1 MSASNAPTPR
11 VTVLRPEAN
20 QSDSTDGN
28 ANVHARLLIVDDIG
42 DNRSILTRRFERR
55 GFEVVE
61 ADSGFTAIELISR
74 ESFDLVLLDVMMPGI
89 DGIET
94 LKRIRS
100 LQSASALPV
109 IMVTAKSESSNI
121 VDALELGAND
131 YVTKPVDFAV
141 ALARVNTQISRKRA
155 EQQVVVANE
164 ELRKANEDLERRV
177 EERTSRLIDANQRL
191 KTEIADREELQAKS
205 HYLAFHDT
213 LTGLGNRLLFK
224 EQLEEALK
232 DVSVTPHPVAVLF
245 LDLDGFK
252 AVNDALGHSIGD
264 LLLKSIATKLRN
276 ILPRTDRIA
285 RLGGDEF
292 AILQISSPQPGSS
305 IALAERIIEV
315 VGQPCIIEGHD
326 VIVGASV
333 GIAVAHPGDMNTEN
347 FLKSADLAMY
357 SAKSDGRGTYR
368 IFDPEMDATVQA
380 RRILERDMRTAIV
393 QSGFKLFYQPLVNL
407 QTRKVT
413 AFEALMRWQHP
424 ERGMVPPTE
433 FIPVAEEMGLIVQLG
448 EWALR
453 QACAEAMEWPDQIR
467 VSVNLSPLQFSKG
480 NLVSTVISALASS
493 GLPASRLELEITESV
508 LLEKSERNIAV
519 LNQLRDLGVRISMDD
534 FGTGYSSISYLR
546 SFPFDKIKIDQSF
559 VRDLLVDERSLAIV
573 RAIAALGISFR
584 MTTTAEGVETEAQMR
599 CLNLEGCIEAQG
611 YLYSKPVPA
620 NEINGLLESLANR
633 HSQPGERRSLRSDER
648 GSNSDGHR
656 PSRIDK

>member
-1 MSASNAPTPR
+1 MSVSNAPTPR
-11 VTVLRPEAN
+11 VTVLRSDVN
-20 QSDSTDGN
+20 QSDTADDNTS
-28 ANVHARLLIVDDIG
+28 VRPRLLIVDDIS
-42 DNRSILTRRFERR
+42 DNRTILTRRFQRR
-55 GFEVVE
+55 GFDVVE
-61 ADSGFTAIELISR
+61 AECGLTAIELIHK
-74 ESFDLVLLDVMMPGI
+74 ESFDLVLLDVMMPGM

-100 LQSASALPV
+100 QNSASALPV
-109 IMVTAKSESSNI
+109 IMVTAKSESTNI

-155 EQQVVVANE
+155 VERVALANE
-164 ELRKANEDLERRV
+164 ELRKVNEDLERRV

-191 KTEIADREELQAKS
+191 KVEIADREESQARS
-205 HYLAFHDT
+205 QYLAYHDS

-224 EQLEEALK
+224 EQLEVALK
-232 DVSVTPHPVAVLF
+232 DVSVASHPLAVLF

-252 AVNDALGHSIGD
+252 AVNDTLGHSIGD
-264 LLLKSIATKLRN
+264 LLLKSVATKLRD

-292 AILQISSPQPGSS
+292 AILQISAAQPGSS
-305 IALAERIIEV
+305 IALAEKIIEV
-315 VGQPCIIEGHD
+315 VGQPNSIDGHD
-326 VIVGASV
+326 VTVGASV
-333 GIAVAHPGDMNTEN
+333 GIAVARAGDMNTEN

-368 IFDPEMDATVQA
+368 MFDPEMDAIVQA
-380 RRILERDMRTAIV
+380 RRLLERDMRTALA
-393 QSGFKLFYQPLVNL
+393 QDGFRLFYQPLVNL
-407 QTRKVT
+407 QTKKVT

-424 ERGMVPPTE
+424 ERGMVPPSD

-453 QACAEAMEWPDQIR
+453 QACAEATEWPDDIC

-480 NLVSTVISALASS
+480 NLVSSVMSALASA

-508 LLEKSERNIAV
+508 LLEKSERNITI

-534 FGTGYSSISYLR
+534 FGTGYSSIGYLR

-559 VRDLLVDERSLAIV
+559 VRDLLVDEGSLAIV
-573 RAIAALGISFR
+573 RAIAGLGVSFG
-584 MTTTAEGVETEAQMR
+584 MITTAEGVETEEQMR
-599 CLNLEGCIEAQG
+599 CLNLEGCIEVQG
-611 YLYSKPVPA
+611 YLYSRPVPA
-620 NEINGLLESLANR
+620 DEIVGVLASLDDRRLLGPR
-633 HSQPGERRSLRSDER
+633 D
-648 GSNSDGHR
+648 
-656 PSRIDK
+656 

>member
-1 MSASNAPTPR
+1 MSVSNAPTPR
-11 VTVLRPEAN
+11 VTVLRPDVN
-20 QSDSTDGN
+20 QSDTADDNTS
-28 ANVHARLLIVDDIG
+28 VRPRLLIVDDIS
-42 DNRSILTRRFERR
+42 DNRTILTRRFQRR
-55 GFEVVE
+55 GFDVVE
-61 ADSGFTAIELISR
+61 AECGLTAIELIDK
-74 ESFDLVLLDVMMPGI
+74 ESFDLVLLDVMMPGM

-100 LQSASALPV
+100 GNSASELPV
-109 IMVTAKSESSNI
+109 IMVTAKSESTNI

-155 EQQVVVANE
+155 VERVALANE
-164 ELRKANEDLERRV
+164 ELRKVNEGLERRV

-191 KTEIADREELQAKS
+191 KVEIADREESQARS
-205 HYLAFHDT
+205 QYLAYHDS

-232 DVSVTPHPVAVLF
+232 DVSVASHPLAVLF

-252 AVNDALGHSIGD
+252 AVNDTLGHSIGD
-264 LLLKSIATKLRN
+264 LLLKSVATKLRD

-292 AILQISSPQPGSS
+292 AILQISATQPGSS
-305 IALAERIIEV
+305 IALAEKIIEV
-315 VGQPCIIEGHD
+315 VGQPNSIDGHD
-326 VIVGASV
+326 VTVGASV
-333 GIAVAHPGDMNTEN
+333 GIAVARPGDINTEN

-368 IFDPEMDATVQA
+368 MFDPEMDAIVQA
-380 RRILERDMRTAIV
+380 RRLLERDMRTALA
-393 QSGFKLFYQPLVNL
+393 QDGFRLFYQPLVNL
-407 QTRKVT
+407 QTKKVT

-424 ERGMVPPTE
+424 ERGMVPPSD

-453 QACAEAMEWPDQIR
+453 QACAEATEWPDGVC

-480 NLVSTVISALASS
+480 NLVSSVMSALASA

-508 LLEKSERNIAV
+508 LLEKSERNITI

-534 FGTGYSSISYLR
+534 FGTGYSSIGYLR

-559 VRDLLVDERSLAIV
+559 VRDLLVDEGSLAIV
-573 RAIAALGISFR
+573 RAIAGLGVSFG
-584 MTTTAEGVETEAQMR
+584 MITTAEGVETEEQMR
-599 CLNLEGCIEAQG
+599 CLNLEGCIEVQG
-611 YLYSKPVPA
+611 YLYSRPVPA
-620 NEINGLLESLANR
+620 DEIVGVLASLNNRRLLD
-633 HSQPGERRSLRSDER
+633 LRD
-648 GSNSDGHR
+648 
-656 PSRIDK
+656 

>member
-1 MSASNAPTPR
+1 MSGPQSMSQG
-11 VTVLRPEAN
+11 VTLLRPDVEA
-20 QSDSTDGN
+20 SDAPKQKADPVS
-28 ANVHARLLIVDDIG
+28 RLLIVDDIN
-42 DNRSILTRRFERR
+42 DNRTILTRRFQRR

-61 ADSGFTAIELISR
+61 ADSGYVAIELIGR

-100 LQSASALPV
+100 QKSASALPV
-109 IMVTAKSESSNI
+109 IMVTAKAESDNI

-155 EQQVVVANE
+155 EQQVALANE

-177 EERTSRLIDANQRL
+177 EERTSRLVDANQRL
-191 KTEIADREELQAKS
+191 KVEIADRQESQARS
-205 HYLAFHDT
+205 QYLAYHDS

-232 DVSVTPHPVAVLF
+232 DVSVTPHPLAVIF

-252 AVNDALGHSIGD
+252 AVNDTLGHSVGD
-264 LLLKSIATKLRN
+264 LLLKSVATKLRD

-292 AILQISSPQPGSS
+292 AILQISATQPGSS
-305 IALAERIIEV
+305 IALAEKIIEII
-315 VGQPCIIEGHD
+315 GQPCSIDGHD
-326 VIVGASV
+326 VTVGASV
-333 GIAVAHPGDMNTEN
+333 GIAVAHPGEMNTEN

-368 IFDPEMDATVQA
+368 MFDPEMDAIVQA
-380 RRILERDMRTAIV
+380 RRILERDMRTALA
-393 QSGFKLFYQPLVNL
+393 QDDFRLFYQPLVNL
-407 QTRKVT
+407 QTRRVT

-424 ERGMVPPTE
+424 VRGGVPPAE

-453 QACAEAMEWPDQIR
+453 QACAEAVGWPDGIC
-467 VSVNLSPLQFSKG
+467 VSVNLSPLQFAKG
-480 NLVSTVISALASS
+480 NLVSTVVSALASS
-493 GLPASRLELEITESV
+493 GLPASRLELEITETV
-508 LLEKSERNIAV
+508 LLEKSDRNILI
-519 LNQLRDLGVRISMDD
+519 LNQLRKLGVRISMDD
-534 FGTGYSSISYLR
+534 FGTGYSSIGYLR

-559 VRDLLVDERSLAIV
+559 VRDLMVDEGSLAIV
-573 RAIAALGISFR
+573 RAIAGLGVSFG
-584 MTTTAEGVETEAQMR
+584 MTTTAEGVETEEQMR
-599 CLNLEGCIEAQG
+599 CLNLEGCIEVQG

-620 NEINGLLESLANR
+620 NEIIELLESLA
-633 HSQPGERRSLRSDER
+633 
-648 GSNSDGHR
+648 
-656 PSRIDK
+656 SRAAKNFLS

>member
-1 MSASNAPTPR
+1 MSVSNAPTPR
-11 VTVLRPEAN
+11 VTVLRPDVN
-20 QSDSTDGN
+20 QSDTADDSTS
-28 ANVHARLLIVDDIG
+28 VRPRLLIVDDIS
-42 DNRSILTRRFERR
+42 DNRTILTRRFQRR
-55 GFEVVE
+55 GFDVVE
-61 ADSGFTAIELISR
+61 AECGLTAIELIDK
-74 ESFDLVLLDVMMPGI
+74 ESFDLVLLDVMMPGM

-100 LQSASALPV
+100 GNSASELPV
-109 IMVTAKSESSNI
+109 IMVTAKSESTNI

-155 EQQVVVANE
+155 VERVALANE
-164 ELRKANEDLERRV
+164 ELRKVNEGLERRV

-191 KTEIADREELQAKS
+191 KVEIADREESQARS
-205 HYLAFHDT
+205 QYLAYHDS

-232 DVSVTPHPVAVLF
+232 DVSVASHPLAVLF

-252 AVNDALGHSIGD
+252 AVNDTLGHSIGD
-264 LLLKSIATKLRN
+264 LLLKSVATKLRD

-292 AILQISSPQPGSS
+292 AILQISAAQPGSS
-305 IALAERIIEV
+305 IALAEKIIEV
-315 VGQPCIIEGHD
+315 VGQPNSIDGHD
-326 VIVGASV
+326 VTVGASV
-333 GIAVAHPGDMNTEN
+333 GIAVARPGDINTEN

-368 IFDPEMDATVQA
+368 MFDPEMDAIVQA
-380 RRILERDMRTAIV
+380 RRLLERDMRTALA
-393 QSGFKLFYQPLVNL
+393 QDGFRLFYQPLVNL
-407 QTRKVT
+407 QTKKVT

-424 ERGMVPPTE
+424 ERGMVPPSD

-453 QACAEAMEWPDQIR
+453 QACAEATEWPDGVC

-480 NLVSTVISALASS
+480 NLVSSVMSALASA

-508 LLEKSERNIAV
+508 LLEKSERNITI

-534 FGTGYSSISYLR
+534 FGTGYSSIGYLR

-559 VRDLLVDERSLAIV
+559 VRDLLVDEGSLAIV
-573 RAIAALGISFR
+573 RAIAGLGVSFG
-584 MTTTAEGVETEAQMR
+584 MITTAEGVETEEQMR
-599 CLNLEGCIEAQG
+599 CLNLEGCIEVQG
-611 YLYSKPVPA
+611 YLYSRPVPA
-620 NEINGLLESLANR
+620 DEIAGVLASLNNRRLLD
-633 HSQPGERRSLRSDER
+633 LRD
-648 GSNSDGHR
+648 
-656 PSRIDK
+656 

>member
-1 MSASNAPTPR
+1 MSVSNAPTPR
-11 VTVLRPEAN
+11 VTVLRPDVN
-20 QSDSTDGN
+20 QSDTADDNTS
-28 ANVHARLLIVDDIG
+28 VRPRLLIVDDIS
-42 DNRSILTRRFERR
+42 DNRTILTRRFQRR
-55 GFEVVE
+55 GFDVVE
-61 ADSGFTAIELISR
+61 AECGLTAIELIHK
-74 ESFDLVLLDVMMPGI
+74 ESFDLVLLDVMMPGM

-100 LQSASALPV
+100 ENSASALPV
-109 IMVTAKSESSNI
+109 IMVTAKSESTNI

-155 EQQVVVANE
+155 VERVALANE
-164 ELRKANEDLERRV
+164 ELRKVNEDLERRV

-191 KTEIADREELQAKS
+191 KVEIADREESQARS
-205 HYLAFHDT
+205 QYLAYHDS

-232 DVSVTPHPVAVLF
+232 DVSIAPHPLAVLF

-252 AVNDALGHSIGD
+252 AVNDTLGHSIGD
-264 LLLKSIATKLRN
+264 LLLKSVAAKLRD

-292 AILQISSPQPGSS
+292 AILQISAPQPGSS
-305 IALAERIIEV
+305 IALAEKIIEV
-315 VGQPCIIEGHD
+315 VGQPNSIDGHD
-326 VIVGASV
+326 VTVGASV
-333 GIAVAHPGDMNTEN
+333 GIAVARPGDMNTEN

-368 IFDPEMDATVQA
+368 MFDPEMDAIVQA
-380 RRILERDMRTAIV
+380 RRLLERDMRTALA
-393 QSGFKLFYQPLVNL
+393 QDGFRLFYQPLVNL
-407 QTRKVT
+407 QTKKVT

-424 ERGMVPPTE
+424 ERGMVPPSD

-453 QACAEAMEWPDQIR
+453 QACAEATEWPDGIC

-480 NLVSTVISALASS
+480 NLVSSVMSALASA

-508 LLEKSERNIAV
+508 LLEKSERNITI

-534 FGTGYSSISYLR
+534 FGTGYSSIGYLR

-559 VRDLLVDERSLAIV
+559 VRDLLVDEGSLAIV
-573 RAIAALGISFR
+573 RAIAGLGVSFG
-584 MTTTAEGVETEAQMR
+584 MITTAEGVETEEQMR
-599 CLNLEGCIEAQG
+599 CLNLEGCIEVQG
-611 YLYSKPVPA
+611 YLYSRPVPA
-620 NEINGLLESLANR
+620 DEIVGVLASLDNRRLLDPR
-633 HSQPGERRSLRSDER
+633 D
-648 GSNSDGHR
+648 
-656 PSRIDK
+656 

>member
-1 MSASNAPTPR
+1 MSVSNAPTPR
-11 VTVLRPEAN
+11 VTVLRPDVN
-20 QSDSTDGN
+20 QSDTADDNTS
-28 ANVHARLLIVDDIG
+28 VRPRLLIVDDIS
-42 DNRSILTRRFERR
+42 DNRTILTRRFQRR
-55 GFEVVE
+55 GFDVVE
-61 ADSGFTAIELISR
+61 AECGLTAIELIDK
-74 ESFDLVLLDVMMPGI
+74 ESFDLVLLDVMMPGM

-100 LQSASALPV
+100 RNSASELPV
-109 IMVTAKSESSNI
+109 IMVTAKSESTNI

-155 EQQVVVANE
+155 VERVALANE
-164 ELRKANEDLERRV
+164 ELRKVNEGLERRV

-191 KTEIADREELQAKS
+191 KVEIADREESQARS
-205 HYLAFHDT
+205 QYLAYHDS

-232 DVSVTPHPVAVLF
+232 DVSVASHPLAVLF

-252 AVNDALGHSIGD
+252 AVNDTLGHSIGD
-264 LLLKSIATKLRN
+264 LLLKSVATKLRD

-292 AILQISSPQPGSS
+292 AILQISAAQPGSS
-305 IALAERIIEV
+305 IALAEKIIEV
-315 VGQPCIIEGHD
+315 VGQPNSIDGHD
-326 VIVGASV
+326 VTVGASV
-333 GIAVAHPGDMNTEN
+333 GIAVARPGDINTEN

-368 IFDPEMDATVQA
+368 MFDPEMDAIVQA
-380 RRILERDMRTAIV
+380 RRLLERDMRTALA
-393 QSGFKLFYQPLVNL
+393 QDGFRLFYQPLVNL
-407 QTRKVT
+407 QTKKVT

-424 ERGMVPPTE
+424 ERGMVPPSD

-453 QACAEAMEWPDQIR
+453 QACAEATEWPDGVC

-480 NLVSTVISALASS
+480 NLVSSVMSALASA

-508 LLEKSERNIAV
+508 LLEKSERNITI

-534 FGTGYSSISYLR
+534 FGTGYSSIGYLR

-559 VRDLLVDERSLAIV
+559 VRDLLVDEGSLAIV
-573 RAIAALGISFR
+573 RAIAGLGVSFG
-584 MTTTAEGVETEAQMR
+584 MITTAEGVETEEQMR
-599 CLNLEGCIEAQG
+599 CLNLEGCIEVQG
-611 YLYSKPVPA
+611 YLYSRPVPA
-620 NEINGLLESLANR
+620 DEIAGVLASLNNRRLLD
-633 HSQPGERRSLRSDER
+633 LRD
-648 GSNSDGHR
+648 
-656 PSRIDK
+656 

>member
-1 MSASNAPTPR
+1 MSVSNAPTPR
-11 VTVLRPEAN
+11 VTVLRPDVN
-20 QSDSTDGN
+20 QSDTADDNTS
-28 ANVHARLLIVDDIG
+28 VRPRLLIVDDIS
-42 DNRSILTRRFERR
+42 DNRTILTRRFQRR
-55 GFEVVE
+55 GFDVVE
-61 ADSGFTAIELISR
+61 AECGLTAIELIDK
-74 ESFDLVLLDVMMPGI
+74 ESFDLVLLDVMMPGM

-100 LQSASALPV
+100 GNSASELPV
-109 IMVTAKSESSNI
+109 IMVTAKSESTNI

-155 EQQVVVANE
+155 VERVALANE
-164 ELRKANEDLERRV
+164 ELRKVNEGLERRV

-191 KTEIADREELQAKS
+191 KVEIADREESQARS
-205 HYLAFHDT
+205 QYLAYHDS

-232 DVSVTPHPVAVLF
+232 DVSVASHPLAVLF

-252 AVNDALGHSIGD
+252 AVNDTLGHSIGD
-264 LLLKSIATKLRN
+264 LLLKSVATKLRD

-292 AILQISSPQPGSS
+292 AILQISAAQPGSS
-305 IALAERIIEV
+305 IALAEKIIEV
-315 VGQPCIIEGHD
+315 VGQPNSIDGHD
-326 VIVGASV
+326 VTVGASV
-333 GIAVAHPGDMNTEN
+333 GIAVARPGDINTEN

-368 IFDPEMDATVQA
+368 MFDPEMDAIVQA
-380 RRILERDMRTAIV
+380 RRLLERDMRTALA
-393 QSGFKLFYQPLVNL
+393 QDGFRLFYQPLVNL
-407 QTRKVT
+407 QTKKVT

-424 ERGMVPPTE
+424 ERGMVPPSD

-453 QACAEAMEWPDQIR
+453 QACAEATEWPDGVC

-480 NLVSTVISALASS
+480 NLVSSVMSALASA

-508 LLEKSERNIAV
+508 LLEKSERNITI

-534 FGTGYSSISYLR
+534 FGTGYSSIGYLR

-559 VRDLLVDERSLAIV
+559 VRDLLVDEGSLAIV
-573 RAIAALGISFR
+573 RAIAGLGVSFG
-584 MTTTAEGVETEAQMR
+584 MITTAEGVETEEQMR
-599 CLNLEGCIEAQG
+599 CLNLEGCIEVQG
-611 YLYSKPVPA
+611 YLYSRPVPA
-620 NEINGLLESLANR
+620 DEIAGVLASLNNRRLLD
-633 HSQPGERRSLRSDER
+633 LRD
-648 GSNSDGHR
+648 
-656 PSRIDK
+656 

>member
-1 MSASNAPTPR
+1 MSASNAPTTR
-11 VTVLRPEAN
+11 VSMLRPEVAR
-20 QSDSTDGN
+20 SETVDTT
-28 ANVHARLLIVDDIG
+28 AELRPRLLIVDDIS
-42 DNRSILTRRFERR
+42 DNRAILTRRFLRR
-55 GFEVVE
+55 GFDVVE
-61 ADSGFTAIELISR
+61 AESGLAAIELIGR
-74 ESFDLVLLDVMMPGI
+74 ETFDLVLLDVMMPGI

-100 LQSASALPV
+100 KLSVSALPV
-109 IMVTAKSESSNI
+109 IMVTAKSESDNI

-155 EQQVVVANE
+155 EQQVAHAND

-177 EERTSRLIDANQRL
+177 EERTRRLIDANQRL
-191 KTEIADREELQAKS
+191 KVEIADREESQARS
-205 HYLAFHDT
+205 QYLAYHDS

-224 EQLEEALK
+224 EQLEEALR
-232 DVSVTPHPVAVLF
+232 DVSVTPHPLAVLF

-252 AVNDALGHSIGD
+252 AVNDTLGHSIGD
-264 LLLKSIATKLRN
+264 LLLKSVAVKLRDL
-276 ILPRTDRIA
+276 LPRTDRIA

-292 AILQISSPQPGSS
+292 AILQIAAVQPASS

-315 VGQPCIIEGHD
+315 VSQPCCIEGHD
-326 VIVGASV
+326 VTVGASV
-333 GIAVAHPGDMNTEN
+333 GIAVAHPGEMNTES

-357 SAKSDGRGTYR
+357 SAKSEGRGTYR
-368 IFDPEMDATVQA
+368 MFDPEMDAIVQT
-380 RRILERDMRTAIV
+380 RRILERDMRTALA
-393 QSGFKLFYQPLVNL
+393 QDGFRLYYQPLVNL
-407 QTRKVT
+407 QTKKVT

-424 ERGMVPPTE
+424 ERGSVPPSE

-453 QACAEAMEWPDQIR
+453 QACAEAMAWPDEIC

-480 NLVSTVISALASS
+480 NLVSTVMSALASA

-534 FGTGYSSISYLR
+534 FGTGYSSIGYLR

-559 VRDLLVDERSLAIV
+559 VRDLLVDEGSLAIV
-573 RAIAALGISFR
+573 RAIAGLGVSFG
-584 MTTTAEGVETEAQMR
+584 MTTTAEGVETEEQMR
-599 CLNLEGCIEAQG
+599 CLNLEGCIEVQG

-620 NEINGLLESLANR
+620 REIVALLGNLADR
-633 HSQPGERRSLRSDER
+633 RAQPKDS
-648 GSNSDGHR
+648 R
-656 PSRIDK
+656 P

>member
-1 MSASNAPTPR
+1 MSVSNAPTPR
-11 VTVLRPEAN
+11 VTVLRPEVN
-20 QSDSTDGN
+20 QSDTADGN
-28 ANVHARLLIVDDIG
+28 TSVRPRLLIVDDIS
-42 DNRSILTRRFERR
+42 DNRTILTRRFQRR
-55 GFEVVE
+55 GFDVVE
-61 ADSGFTAIELISR
+61 AECGLTAIELIDK
-74 ESFDLVLLDVMMPGI
+74 ESFDLVLLDVMMPGM

-100 LQSASALPV
+100 QNSASELPV
-109 IMVTAKSESSNI
+109 IMVTAKSESTNI

-155 EQQVVVANE
+155 VERVALANE
-164 ELRKANEDLERRV
+164 ELRKVNEDLERRV

-191 KTEIADREELQAKS
+191 KVEIADREESQARS
-205 HYLAFHDT
+205 QYLAYHDT

-232 DVSVTPHPVAVLF
+232 DVSVASHPLAVLF

-252 AVNDALGHSIGD
+252 AVNDTLGHSIGD
-264 LLLKSIATKLRN
+264 LLLKSVATKLRD

-292 AILQISSPQPGSS
+292 AILQISAAQPGSS
-305 IALAERIIEV
+305 IALAKKIIEV
-315 VGQPCIIEGHD
+315 VGQPNSIDGHD
-326 VIVGASV
+326 VTVGASV
-333 GIAVAHPGDMNTEN
+333 GIAVARPGDINTEN

-368 IFDPEMDATVQA
+368 MFDPEMDAIVQA
-380 RRILERDMRTAIV
+380 RRLLERDMRTALA
-393 QSGFKLFYQPLVNL
+393 QDGFRLFYQPLVNL
-407 QTRKVT
+407 QTKKVT

-424 ERGMVPPTE
+424 ERGMVPPSD

-453 QACAEAMEWPDQIR
+453 QACAEATEWPDGVC

-480 NLVSTVISALASS
+480 NLVSSVMSALASA

-508 LLEKSERNIAV
+508 LLEKSERNITI

-534 FGTGYSSISYLR
+534 FGTGYSSIGYLR

-559 VRDLLVDERSLAIV
+559 VRDLLVDEGSLAIV
-573 RAIAALGISFR
+573 RAIAGLGVSFG
-584 MTTTAEGVETEAQMR
+584 MITTAEGVETEEQMR
-599 CLNLEGCIEAQG
+599 CLNLEGCIEVQG
-611 YLYSKPVPA
+611 YLYSRPVPA
-620 NEINGLLESLANR
+620 DEIAGVLASLNNRRLLD
-633 HSQPGERRSLRSDER
+633 LRD
-648 GSNSDGHR
+648 
-656 PSRIDK
+656 